1 MAFHQLQVSSL
12 FPPLPQFICVKES
25 NLKMLGTNIF
35 MVFISFTEE
44 VFYFVF
50 SILVEVY
57 FYFFT
62 CFSKSYLHYSDAFF
76 SKYAI
81 MKKISL
87 TRIHFLWCTFYFFIL
102 SFYVI
107 HFETWNRSEKAC
119 NSLRRGYIWCSI
131 RYSQAFCKKPDNFF
145 WTVV

>member
-1 MAFHQLQVSSL
+1 MTLTQEACNRVWKKIILKNLVSPTSLVVRYLSYGALENNIVAFHQLQVSSL
-12 FPPLPQFICVKES
+12 FPSLPQFICVKKS

-87 TRIHFLWCTFYFFIL
+87 TRILFL
-102 SFYVI
+102 
-107 HFETWNRSEKAC
+107 
-119 NSLRRGYIWCSI
+119 
-131 RYSQAFCKKPDNFF
+131 
-145 WTVV
+145 